1 MGRRRHRAAAQFGAV
16 AARLDAL
23 SPLAVLGRGYAV
35 AWNADK
41 TRVLR
46 DASTVD
52 PGDTVCVTLSRGE
65 LECEVRSNGGALS
78 EELSREHKGH

>member
-1 MGRRRHRAAAQFGAV
+1 
-16 AARLDAL
+16 
-23 SPLAVLGRGYAV
+23 VLGRGYAV

-52 PGDTVCVTLSRGE
+52 PGDTVRVTLARGE
-65 LECEVRSNGGALS
+65 LECEVRSNGKSTQRTPGTQ
-78 EELSREHKGH
+78 R